1 MATIIASTFNIEASR
16 RCRRRRQVSS
26 KHTETRDKEKKEEKK
41 EQYTIDNTH
50 SMIQQDDKA

>member
-1 MATIIASTFNIEASR
+1 LKPVASS
-16 RCRRRRQVSS
+16 RRRQVSS
-26 KHTETRDKEKKEEKK
+26 KHTETKDTEKKEEKK